1 VLLMSESEQSVQTA
15 TSPVEPPSS
24 PSDPIP
30 HQSARSDGWP
40 LPILV
45 VLSLLGLALCAG
57 GGWWGMHFMM
67 DPEGERWVR
76 QFQGHPAFTEQVGV
90 VSSTRYDLQGT
101 FGESHEETMVFYVQ
115 GNIGSGQLVVTEF
128 GMKVPRVELRT
139 AAGKTVLQEGI
150 EGPPS
155 TEHE

>member
-1 VLLMSESEQSVQTA
+1 MLMSESVKFVQPA
-15 TSPVEPPSS
+15 TSPVDPPSS
-24 PSDPIP
+24 PTGSNPD
-30 HQSARSDGWP
+30 QSARSHGWP
-40 LPILV
+40 LSILFL
-45 VLSLLGLALCAG
+45 LSLLALTLCAG

-76 QFQGHPAFTEQVGV
+76 QFQGHPAFTEKVGV

-101 FGESHEETMVFYVQ
+101 FGEPNEETMVFYVQ

-139 AAGKTVLQEGI
+139 AAGNTVLQQGV
-150 EGPPS
+150 EGPPP